1 VLKDANP
8 SEIKKSYR
16 KLVKEY
22 HPDVNPD
29 NKEAE
34 EKFKEI
40 SSAYE
45 VLSDT
50 DKKLKY
56 DQFGDSDGNQS
67 RGFGGFGNGFGG
79 FDFQEQNHHKELV

>member
-1 VLKDANP
+1 LIGVKKDANP

-22 HPDVNPD
+22 HPDVNQIIKKLRK
-29 NKEAE
+29 NL
-34 EKFKEI
+34 EI

-79 FDFQEQNHHKELV
+79 FD